1 MGPAEDDLAANA
13 DPADALDELRRRLPQ
28 SAEIIA
34 GNQRAEAALTVVTR
48 ASRALT
54 RLIAS
59 DPTAAAVLLDLDG
72 RPRLEPSSPS
82 EAAKWQRRE
91 LLRIAARDLTRRD
104 ALEAVTSALSAM
116 AGDVL
121 RAGCALA
128 GAENLAFIG
137 MGKLGAREL
146 NYSSDIDVMVVG
158 GEAPAARRVLDVA
171 RESFRVDAALRPEG
185 RDGPLTRTLESYE
198 AYWQKWA
205 SHWEFQALLKARP
218 VAGDRALGEAFA
230 RSASAHLWS
239 RRFDAAAL
247 RELRDLKARAE
258 HQLDQQGLTRR
269 EIKRGRGGIRDVEFA
284 VQLLQ
289 LVHGG
294 DDPAL
299 RAPATLDAL
308 EALAE
313 GGYVASNDARGLAEA
328 YRFLREVEHRLQ
340 LVDLQQVHELPTHPD
355 ATRQLAHGMGFSEQ
369 PDRSATESFEA
380 ELTRH
385 RVAARAIHE
394 RLFFRPL
401 LEAFS
406 GRATTLAD
414 DAAAV
419 RMSAFGFSDVDRTR
433 AALAEL
439 SRGLTRSSRLMSQLL
454 PLLLEWLSDS
464 PDPDLGLLGLR
475 SLAARPHRASRLT
488 DVCRDS
494 PEAARRL
501 CLLLGTTPLL
511 RSGFERHPQLL
522 SDLAGDVPLRLP
534 SRESVEARARA
545 AWQEGVD
552 ERRRGLRLVRDEEVA
567 RLAARDVLGLDDVA
581 ATARALTDL
590 AEVVLQVAL
599 TALQPHVPF
608 AVIGMGRLGGGELGY
623 ASDLDVLFVHGGGS
637 AAEASEAE
645 RVATELSRFVNGPT
659 PAERLFELDSR
670 LRPEGKQG
678 PLARSLEGYRSY
690 WERWAQPWERQSLLR
705 ARPVAGDD
713 EVGSAFMA
721 AADDF
726 VWSSPIREDELRE
739 LRRVKARV
747 ESERV
752 PPDEDPQFHLK
763 LGPGSLSDVEW
774 TAQLLQLASGTR
786 SAPTLAALDALTDAG
801 ALWASDRDVLAAAY
815 RFCEHVRNRW
825 FLVRGGPGDSLP
837 SDPAQLS
844 KLARSLGTT
853 PAELRDEYRRITR
866 RAREA
871 TLRLFYGK

>member
-1 MGPAEDDLAANA
+1 MGPAEDCAGAPSDSAG
-13 DPADALDELRRRLPQ
+13 ALEALRRRLPD
-28 SAEIIA
+28 SAEFIA
-34 GNQRAEAALTVVTR
+34 GDEQAESALALVTR

-54 RLIAS
+54 RLIGS
-59 DPTAAAVLLDLDG
+59 DPAAATVLSDLDH
-72 RPRLEPSSPS
+72 RAPLEPTSPA
-82 EAAKWQRRE
+82 EVAVWQRRE
-91 LLRIAARDLTRRD
+91 LLRIAARDLTRQD
-104 ALEAVTSALSAM
+104 DLEAVTEALSAM
-116 AGDVL
+116 AADVL
-121 RAGCALA
+121 RAGCELA
-128 GAENLAFIG
+128 GAGELAVIG

-158 GEAPAARRVLDVA
+158 GEPAPARRVLDIA
-171 RESFRVDAALRPEG
+171 RQCFRVDAALRPEG
-185 RDGPLTRTLESYE
+185 RDGPLTRSLDSYE
-198 AYWQKWA
+198 AYWQRWA

-218 VAGDRALGEAFA
+218 VAGDEALGQDFA
-230 RSASAHLWS
+230 KSAARHLWEHQ
-239 RRFDAAAL
+239 FDANAL
-247 RELRDLKARAE
+247 RELRDLKARSE
-258 HQLDQQGLTRR
+258 EQLEQRGLTRR
-269 EIKRGRGGIRDVEFA
+269 EIKRGRGGIRDIEFA

-299 RAPATLDAL
+299 RTPATLAAL

-313 GGYVASNDARGLAEA
+313 GGYVAAADAQSLAEA

-340 LVDLQQVHELPTHPD
+340 LVDLQQVHELPTDPD
-355 ATRQLAHGMGFSEQ
+355 ASRQLALVMGFGEQ
-369 PDRSATESFEA
+369 PDRSSSEAFEA

-385 RVAARAIHE
+385 RAAARAIHE

-406 GRATTLAD
+406 GRAPTLGD
-414 DAAAV
+414 EAAAA

-433 AALAEL
+433 AALTEL

-475 SLAARPHRASRLT
+475 ALAARPHGASRLT

-522 SDLAGDVPLRLP
+522 SDLAGNHPLRIP
-534 SRESVEARARA
+534 SRESLEGRAKA

-581 ATARALTDL
+581 ATARALTGL
-590 AEVVLQVAL
+590 AEVVLDAAL
-599 TALQPHVPF
+599 VALQPRVPF

-623 ASDLDVLFVHGGGS
+623 ASDLDVLFVHAGS
-637 AAEASEAE
+637 SASDAAEAE
-645 RVATELSRFVNGPT
+645 RVATELTRFVNGPT

-678 PLARSLEGYRSY
+678 PLARSLDGYRSY
-690 WERWAQPWERQSLLR
+690 WERWAKPWERQSLLR
-705 ARPVAGDD
+705 ARPVAGDRD
-713 EVGSAFMA
+713 AGSTFMSA
-721 AADDF
+721 AADF
-726 VWSSPIREDELRE
+726 VWSAPMREDDLRE

-752 PPDEDPQFHLK
+752 PPGEDPQFHLK

-774 TAQLLQLASGTR
+774 TAQLLQLTSGAR
-786 SAPTLAALDALTDAG
+786 AAATLSALDALTDAG
-801 ALWASDRDVLAAAY
+801 ALWASDRDVLATAY

-837 SDPAQLS
+837 SDQVQLS

-853 PAELRDEYRRITR
+853 PTGLRDEYRRITR